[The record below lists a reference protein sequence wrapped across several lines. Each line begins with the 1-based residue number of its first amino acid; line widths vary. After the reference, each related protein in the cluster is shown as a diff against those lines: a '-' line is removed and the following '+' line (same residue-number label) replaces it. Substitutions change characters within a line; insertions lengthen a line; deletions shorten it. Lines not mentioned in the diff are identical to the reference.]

1 MINSFSFLP
10 GATLVRNETLEKY
23 PELEGIL
30 QKLEGAV
37 SDEEMIFLNY
47 QVDKENKDP
56 KEVALNFLKEKGLI

>member
-1 MINSFSFLP
+1 M
-10 GATLVRNETLEKY
+10 RNETLEKY

-30 QKLEGAV
+30 QKLEGTV

-56 KEVALNFLKEKGLI
+56 KKVALNFLKEKGLI